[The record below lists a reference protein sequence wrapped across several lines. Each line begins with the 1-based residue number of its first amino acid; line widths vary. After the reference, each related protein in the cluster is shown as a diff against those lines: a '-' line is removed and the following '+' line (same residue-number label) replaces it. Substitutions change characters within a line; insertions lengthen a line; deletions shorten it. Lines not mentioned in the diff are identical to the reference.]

1 MKKQILFFSTI
12 LIIIMFSCSK
22 YKNYNVSGKLLSDGI
37 PVENAIVTI
46 DGLEQY
52 KTTSSSDGFFIIENV
67 SNGLHKLNV
76 EKFYTDSLF
85 IKKSF
90 DLDVNTDINYE
101 ELLLPNPVSLLSV
114 TIDTSTNIATI
125 TWNKSNSE
133 DFREYKL
140 YSHSTSGIDETTGT
154 LEHVATE
161 IKDTVTAIQLDNYK
175 RTFLRVFVMND
186 YGKLGGSNIINVQ
199 SMNINL
205 CIGGDFESQNLFEEY
220 WTITSGTVNI
230 IDSVSYEGN
239 SCVYMQNVIIPDPWQ
254 VEESLIEIPIYFE
267 KDTEYELSFWYKI
280 SGIARMDHH
289 TLYFYYFQDEENHFE
304 TNLSFELGS
313 DFWEGEWIPDGPF
326 KILDDT
332 GWLNYTKT
340 LVPTNNSPAIFIIGG
355 QIENIKLDN
364 LSIKV
369 KE

>member
-1 MKKQILFFSTI
+1 MEITKHIFQVGGSEY
-12 LIIIMFSCSK
+12 SH
-22 YKNYNVSGKLLSDGI
+22 GSDGAVYLI
-37 PVENAIVTI
+37 KSKNEAALI
-46 DGLEQY
+46 DAG
-52 KTTSSSDGFFIIENV
+52 
-67 SNGLHKLNV
+67 
-76 EKFYTDSLF
+76 
-85 IKKSF
+85 
-90 DLDVNTDINYE
+90 
-101 ELLLPNPVSLLSV
+101 
-114 TIDTSTNIATI
+114 
-125 TWNKSNSE
+125 
-133 DFREYKL
+133 
-140 YSHSTSGIDETTGT
+140 TG
-154 LEHVATE
+154 
-161 IKDTVTAIQLDNYK
+161 
-175 RTFLRVFVMND
+175 
-186 YGKLGGSNIINVQ
+186 
-199 SMNINL
+199 
-205 CIGGDFESQNLFEEY
+205 
-220 WTITSGTVNI
+220 SGTVNI

-313 DFWEGEWIPDGPF
+313 DFWAGEWIPDGPF

-340 LVPTNNSPAIFIIGG
+340 LVPTNNSPAIFNIGG